1 MLRKIRQTL
10 AIVFF
15 AMVTLLFLDF
25 TGTLHVWFGWM
36 AEIQFL
42 PALLALNI
50 GVVVFLL
57 LLTLLFGRI
66 YCSII
71 CPLGVFQDVV
81 SWISGK
87 RKGKKHR
94 FAYSPALTWLR
105 YAVLVLFVIAC
116 IAGINSFVALLAP
129 YSSYGRM
136 ASNLFA
142 PLWQWGNNV
151 LAYLAERVGSYA
163 FYETEVWIKSL
174 PTFIL
179 ALITFVVI
187 GVLAWHN
194 GRTYCNTVCPV
205 GTLLG
210 VVSRFSLYRPVID
223 VEQCKNC
230 RLCAKKCKSACI
242 DLEKH
247 QIDYSRCVACMDCL
261 DACKHG
267 AIHYENRFRQ
277 ERETNT
283 GNSKEASDSSRRSFL
298 TLAATLT
305 VGSVLKAQEK
315 KVDGGLAPIIDK
327 KKPER
332 QTPILP
338 PGAGDKRHF
347 AQHCTAC
354 QLCVSEC
361 PNGVLRPSAN
371 LTTFMQPQ
379 MSYER
384 GYCRPECMRC
394 AEVCPT
400 GAISLNTLADKVS
413 TQVGHAVFVKELCV
427 MQRDGVSCGNCA
439 RHCPTGSIQMVAEN
453 PDDPESPRYPVVNVE
468 TCIGC
473 GACENLCPSRPY
485 SAIYVEGHE
494 RQRLV

>member
-1 MLRKIRQTL
+1 MLRNIRQTL
-10 AIVFF
+10 AFVFF

-71 CPLGVFQDVV
+71 CPLGVLQDVV

-187 GVLAWHN
+187 GVLAWRN
-194 GRTYCNTVCPV
+194 GRTYC
-205 GTLLG
+205 
-210 VVSRFSLYRPVID
+210 VI
-223 VEQCKNC
+223 
-230 RLCAKKCKSACI
+230 
-242 DLEKH
+242 
-247 QIDYSRCVACMDCL
+247 
-261 DACKHG
+261 
-267 AIHYENRFRQ
+267 
-277 ERETNT
+277 
-283 GNSKEASDSSRRSFL
+283 
-298 TLAATLT
+298 
-305 VGSVLKAQEK
+305 
-315 KVDGGLAPIIDK
+315 P
-327 KKPER
+327 
-332 QTPILP
+332 
-338 PGAGDKRHF
+338 F
-347 AQHCTAC
+347 A
-354 QLCVSEC
+354 
-361 PNGVLRPSAN
+361 R
-371 LTTFMQPQ
+371 
-379 MSYER
+379 
-384 GYCRPECMRC
+384 
-394 AEVCPT
+394 
-400 GAISLNTLADKVS
+400 
-413 TQVGHAVFVKELCV
+413 
-427 MQRDGVSCGNCA
+427 
-439 RHCPTGSIQMVAEN
+439 
-453 PDDPESPRYPVVNVE
+453 
-468 TCIGC
+468 
-473 GACENLCPSRPY
+473 
-485 SAIYVEGHE
+485 
-494 RQRLV
+494 